1 MKSTSFRLSQNSSDK
16 KKQNEGATDGEGG
29 GGGDGEVE
37 GGEQGPQGEHAEG
50 GGGGGQLAFY
60 SIFGGGIQEGG
71 DPGKWEVRKHI
82 FMPVDLNDDNDDHE
96 NNQKVWGSSGIQAW
110 TAS

>member
-1 MKSTSFRLSQNSSDK
+1 MT
-16 KKQNEGATDGEGG
+16 KKQNEGAADGEGG

-37 GGEQGPQGEHAEG
+37 GGEQGPQVEHAEG

-82 FMPVDLNDDNDDHE
+82 LMPVDLNDDNDDHE